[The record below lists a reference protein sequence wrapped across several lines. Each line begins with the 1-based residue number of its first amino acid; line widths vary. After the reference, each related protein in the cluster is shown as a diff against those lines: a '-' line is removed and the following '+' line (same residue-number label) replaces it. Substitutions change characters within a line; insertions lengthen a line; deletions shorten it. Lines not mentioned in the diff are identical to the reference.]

1 MLESIQI
8 FMRKEPGTF
17 VVALLLVAILIFGL
31 WDILH
36 VVKR

>member
-1 MLESIQI
+1 MQYLQTM
-8 FMRKEPGTF
+8 MRKEPGTF
-17 VVALLLVAILIFGL
+17 VVLLLLIAIMIFGA

>member
-1 MLESIQI
+1 
-8 FMRKEPGTF
+8 MRKEPGTF

>member
-1 MLESIQI
+1 MEYLQTM
-8 FMRKEPGTF
+8 MRKEPVTF
-17 VVALLLVAILIFGL
+17 AVLLLLIAILAFGA